1 MAITYAEV
9 DKFKKIVI
17 IYNRNSGKQLFA
29 SMIMK
34 INEIYKRLKAELGS
48 KTVELQEIKR
58 FDDIPAIAEALEAEQ
73 VDWVI
78 IAGGDGTIRAMI
90 EQLANRKYLPYIS
103 VFPLAR

>member
-34 INEIYKRLKAELGS
+34 IKFMYFS
-48 KTVELQEIKR
+48 
-58 FDDIPAIAEALEAEQ
+58 
-73 VDWVI
+73 VI
-78 IAGGDGTIRAMI
+78 D
-90 EQLANRKYLPYIS
+90 S
-103 VFPLAR
+103 HF